1 MIEDIF
7 KTLPKR
13 ELAKSLVDLGFDKYE
28 KWQKE
33 SKAQREAMRKESE
46 AKRKETEEIKKQLA
60 KLLTKLEE

>member
-33 SKAQREAMRKESE
+33 TKALKESMNKEFE
-46 AKRKETEEIKKQLA
+46 AKRKETEDLKKQLA
-60 KLLTKLEE
+60 TLLKKLE